1 MIKTIDDITII
12 GVNRTFMLNNAKN
25 KSYFRFN
32 AESGNASF
40 RDSIGNTIQNHPS
53 TISINFEIF
62 KLTEVGQT
70 INRSNGNVIAYLSSK
85 DVQELAEKN
94 FYEDGQ
100 TRIYDFM
107 NQSFN
112 VEL

>member
-1 MIKTIDDITII
+1 MVKTIDGITII
-12 GVNRTFMLNNAKN
+12 GNVNFFTLNNSKN
-25 KSYFRFN
+25 QSTFNFN
-32 AESGNASF
+32 AKSGSASF
-40 RDSIGNTIQNHPS
+40 RDSIGNTIQNHPA
-53 TISINFEIF
+53 TISINFEVF

-70 INRSNGNVIAYLSSK
+70 INRSNGKVIAYLSSK

-107 NQSFN
+107 NQSFT

>member
-1 MIKTIDDITII
+1 MVKTIDGTTIVGDINSF
-12 GVNRTFMLNNAKN
+12 VLNNSKN
-25 KSYFRFN
+25 QSTFRFN
-32 AESGNASF
+32 AERGNASF

-53 TISINFEIF
+53 TISIDFEVF
-62 KLTEVGQT
+62 HLTELRQT
-70 INRSNGNVIAYLSSK
+70 INASNRNIIAYLSSK
-85 DVQELAEKN
+85 DVQELAEKT

-107 NQSFN
+107 NQSFT